1 MFQLLVCYD
10 FRYVYQVKDGWYFVP
25 KVLRIVFF
33 YFNEVVGIS
42 TFIKKRKVKQTE
54 LKRI

>member
-25 KVLRIVFF
+25 KGPQDCFF
-33 YFNEVVGIS
+33 FIS
-42 TFIKKRKVKQTE
+42 MKSLEFPLLSKKEK
-54 LKRI
+54 